1 MRLRHAAAL
10 VLMGWFLVVP
20 SPSRAAGGLRG
31 SVDVKAPRIYAASE
45 NSEAPG
51 AQDNDASQVRDEIE
65 HEWYVM
71 CPPFRTKPFGV
82 AVSAPFTQWDLETH
96 YPSREMCE
104 KRRAAA
110 ARMPT
115 EDFPTSAKE
124 TLRATVTAMQHC
136 RCFSSNDPRLDQ
148 KFVRRFKDFYLEATL
163 SRRGLLKRPPK

>member
-1 MRLRHAAAL
+1 MKLLHAAAL
-10 VLMGWFLVVP
+10 ALVGWFLMVP
-20 SPSRAAGGLRG
+20 SPSRAAGDSAG
-31 SVDVKAPRIYAASE
+31 SVDVKAARIYAAGE
-45 NSEAPG
+45 NSEALG
-51 AQDNDASQVRDEIE
+51 AKGSGASQLRDEIE

-96 YPSREMCE
+96 YPNREMCE

-115 EDFPTSAKE
+115 EDFPSSAKE